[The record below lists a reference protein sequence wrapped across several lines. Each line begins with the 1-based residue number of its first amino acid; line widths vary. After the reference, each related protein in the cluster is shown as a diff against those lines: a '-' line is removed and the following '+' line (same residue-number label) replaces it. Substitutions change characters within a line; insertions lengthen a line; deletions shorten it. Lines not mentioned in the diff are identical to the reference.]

1 MKVALVH
8 DWLDTWG
15 GGENVLVELL
25 HAYPGADVFTLVD
38 HLAPEDRQRLGGARI
53 TTTWMQGLP
62 WGRRWFRHAAVAWP
76 QVVESLD
83 LRGYDV
89 ILSVSHS
96 VAKGVRK
103 HPGQVHVCYC
113 NSPARFAWDMVDVY
127 RARAAGGSRLR
138 TGITNALLRRFRRWD
153 LRTSSRVDTFIAN
166 SRNIAN
172 TIERIYG
179 RQSMVVYPPVDV
191 ARFAS
196 SEAPSRG
203 RHFVTLSRLVPY
215 KRVDL
220 LVDTFRLL
228 PDHRLRILGDGP
240 DRAHLEAQSPANV
253 EFLGRASDDEV
264 VRELATARALLF
276 AADEDFG
283 IAPLEAQAAGT
294 PVIAYGKG
302 GVLETIRGLD
312 SAAPTGVFFAAQTP
326 QSILD
331 ALAMFDAQEHRISA
345 DACRANA
352 QRFTPEIFRE
362 AIEAAIASAMATQ
375 RTAPLIPAPTP

>member
-8 DWLDTWG
+8 DWLESWG

-38 HLAPEDRQRLGGARI
+38 YLAPEDRQRLGAARI
-53 TTTWMQGLP
+53 ATTWLQRMPGA
-62 WGRRWFRHAAVAWP
+62 RRWFRHLAVAWP
-76 QVVESLD
+76 RVIESLD
-83 LRGYDV
+83 LREYDV
-89 ILSVSHS
+89 IISVSHAI
-96 VAKGVRK
+96 AKGVRK

-113 NSPARFAWDMVDVY
+113 NSPARFAWAMIDVY

-138 TGITNALLRRFRRWD
+138 AGITDAMLRRFRRWD
-153 LRTSSRVDTFIAN
+153 LKASSRVDTFIAN
-166 SRNIAN
+166 SRNIAG
-172 TIERIYG
+172 TIERVYG
-179 RQSMVVYPPVDV
+179 RQSLVVYPPVDV

-196 SEAPSRG
+196 PTMPPRG
-203 RHFVTLSRLVPY
+203 SHFVTLSRLVPY

-220 LVDTFRLL
+220 LLDAFRRL
-228 PDHRLRILGDGP
+228 PEQRLRILGDGP

-253 EFLGRASDDEV
+253 EFLGRVSDDEV
-264 VRELATARALLF
+264 VRELAGARALLF
-276 AADEDFG
+276 AAEEDFG

-326 QSILD
+326 QSIVE
-331 ALAMFDAQEHRISA
+331 ALATFDSQAHRISA

-352 QRFTPEIFRE
+352 RRFAPDVFRD
-362 AIEAAIASAMATQ
+362 AIEAAIASALAAQ
-375 RTAPLIPAPTP
+375 RAASLVPASIP